1 MDGAESA
8 EYTVGHGLRE
18 GAVLSPVLYAVFIDD
33 IARRLEASCSGVS
46 VGGEAGEAVR
56 CLLYADDICI
66 TADSQEDLQRALNV
80 CQSFANESSF
90 EYSME
95 KSQVVIFGGD
105 YSFNAPAFTLMGQTM
120 ESVDRYKYLG
130 LWFHESLGR
139 PNGPRAPSR
148 PPKSVASEYLQQRFI
163 DEPGPGENTPVE
175 ERCIVGLWFNPNAG
189 REGSWVAETRRLD
202 EDVDAE
208 TVEYYAGPRT
218 SMKRMMERYCFLHKD
233 YEPPTFRALD
243 PWELQIEHICRS
255 ISVRTGLLRRLG
267 CHPHGLAC
275 STARLAACT
284 LTDAVSIINSEV
296 WSSSCPES
304 QYHDI
309 AVALNIIYRRLL
321 GVEAK
326 TASVA
331 VWHELGVASVAT
343 RINAAALKFHNNI
356 LSYGAKAKDKL
367 LVSLSR

>member
-1 MDGAESA
+1 
-8 EYTVGHGLRE
+8 
-18 GAVLSPVLYAVFIDD
+18 
-33 IARRLEASCSGVS
+33 
-46 VGGEAGEAVR
+46 
-56 CLLYADDICI
+56 
-66 TADSQEDLQRALNV
+66 
-80 CQSFANESSF
+80 
-90 EYSME
+90 
-95 KSQVVIFGGD
+95 
-105 YSFNAPAFTLMGQTM
+105 
-120 ESVDRYKYLG
+120 
-130 LWFHESLGR
+130 
-139 PNGPRAPSR
+139 
-148 PPKSVASEYLQQRFI
+148 
-163 DEPGPGENTPVE
+163 
-175 ERCIVGLWFNPNAG
+175 
-189 REGSWVAETRRLD
+189 
-202 EDVDAE
+202 
-208 TVEYYAGPRT
+208 
-218 SMKRMMERYCFLHKD
+218 MERYCFLHKD

-255 ISVRTGLLRRLG
+255 ISMRTGLLRRLG

-343 RINAAALKFHNNI
+343 RIDAAALKFRNNI
-356 LSYGAKAKDKL
+356 LSLDPRDFLVRRVYDGLMNDSKGRGSSRNGALFPENLALEANWPGPLKKPAAKKFVNEFVASRR
-367 LVSLSR
+367 VSELADGFKRT